1 MAACSSK
8 TDRPR
13 SFSPIRAIRAPSSS
27 SIRFF
32 SAHSCALN
40 DRLAI
45 KLEYSLK
52 PDVLC
57 RFSQWLGLTTQNVL
71 NDRLV
76 SSEESALATITAK
89 RQTNRWPALLDAAA
103 AQFAER
109 GYHATSIRDLAAAT
123 AMTPGAIY
131 FHVASKQALLL
142 AVYEEGVQRTLD
154 SVETAV
160 AGERDPWMRLEKAVA
175 AHLQSILDASAF
187 ARVVIRILPNDA
199 PEISAELTELRD
211 RYEARLQR
219 YFSAVTLPKD
229 RDMTIARLA

>member
-1 MAACSSK
+1 M
-8 TDRPR
+8 
-13 SFSPIRAIRAPSSS
+13 
-27 SIRFF
+27 
-32 SAHSCALN
+32 
-40 DRLAI
+40 
-45 KLEYSLK
+45 
-52 PDVLC
+52 
-57 RFSQWLGLTTQNVL
+57 
-71 NDRLV
+71 
-76 SSEESALATITAK
+76 ATISAK

-109 GYHATSIRDLAAAT
+109 GYHATSIRDLAAAS

-142 AVYEEGVQRTLD
+142 AVYEEGVQRILD
-154 SVETAV
+154 RVEAAV

-175 AHLQSILDASAF
+175 AHLESILDASAY

-199 PEISAELTELRD
+199 AEISADLTELRD

-229 RDMTIARLA
+229 RDTSVARLALIGAMNWTPVWYKKGGKTLPAIARELLAPLRALAGVKTPRVRK